1 MFNKIRFLWYD
12 NIGNTLFQLRLIM
25 ETQNF
30 STYSRNKSAVFLRTA
45 ELFGGLSNMAGGYPL
60 SINNIRI
67 LTTEA
72 LYQACRFPHLPEVQK
87 LIIGQNSPMTAK
99 MKSKPFRKE
108 SRPDWDDIR
117 IPVMRWCLHV
127 KLAQNW
133 EKFSTL
139 LLSTENCPIVEESYR
154 DQFWGAKPIDTD
166 SLSGINVLGQLLTE
180 LREQLQNHEYHILQT
195 VAPLE
200 IPQFLLVNRP
210 IGMITNSQLRQKTAS
225 IAQQSLFERDI
236 VEPDSQIE
244 GRRQTEPL
252 DSGRVTSALYSSQP
266 MTQHVLWSKLPSPQ
280 N

>member
-1 MFNKIRFLWYD
+1 
-12 NIGNTLFQLRLIM
+12 M

-117 IPVMRWCLHV
+117 ILVMRWCLHV

-133 EKFSTL
+133 EKFSAL
-139 LLSTENCPIVEESYR
+139 LLSTEDRPIVEESYR
-154 DQFWGAKPIDTD
+154 DQFWGAKPIDPD
-166 SLSGINVLGQLLTE
+166 RLSGINVLGQLLTE
-180 LREQLQNHEYHILQT
+180 LREQLQNHEYDGLR
-195 VAPLE
+195 VVEPPA
-200 IPQFLLVNRP
+200 IPKFFLVNRP
-210 IGMITNSQLRQKTAS
+210 IGTITSSQLQNATAS

-236 VEPDSQIE
+236 ADPNHHIE

-252 DSGRVTSALYSSQP
+252 EPERTALALYSSQP
-266 MTQHVLWSKLPSPQ
+266 MTQPALWSKLPSPQ

>member
-1 MFNKIRFLWYD
+1 
-12 NIGNTLFQLRLIM
+12 M

-45 ELFGGLSNMAGGYPL
+45 ELFGGLSNMSAGYPL

-117 IPVMRWCLHV
+117 VLVMRWCLRV
-127 KLAQNW
+127 KLVQNW

-139 LLSTENCPIVEESYR
+139 LLSTENRPIVEESYR
-154 DQFWGAKPIDTD
+154 DQFWGAKPIDAD
-166 SLSGINVLGQLLTE
+166 RLSGINVLGQLLTE
-180 LREQLQNHEYHILQT
+180 LREQLQHHEYHNLQI
-195 VAPLE
+195 VEPPN

-210 IGMITNSQLRQKTAS
+210 IGTITSPQFQHRTAS
-225 IAQQSLFERDI
+225 IAQRSLFERDI
-236 VEPDSQIE
+236 ADPDYHIE

-252 DSGRVTSALYSSQP
+252 EPERTTSALSSSQP
-266 MTQHVLWSKLPSPQ
+266 ITQPALWNQLPFPQ